1 MEAHMSKKSAAKTA
15 KPKPEQDEK
24 GRFLPGNNG
33 GPGRPK
39 GSRPKL
45 AEAFWADLYQ
55 AWQAN
60 GIDAIDRMIAEKP
73 GDFVRVVAT
82 QMPKELNV
90 NNNPLSDLTDDEL
103 ADAIA
108 IIKASLGG
116 PEKGE
121 DETDETTK
129 H

>member
-1 MEAHMSKKSAAKTA
+1 MKFQTGQSGN
-15 KPKPEQDEK
+15 PK
-24 GRFLPGNNG
+24 
-33 GPGRPK
+33 GRPK
-39 GSRPKL
+39 GSRNKL
-45 AEAFWADLYQ
+45 AETFWADLYQ
-55 AWQAN
+55 AWQSN

-90 NNNPLSDLTDDEL
+90 NNNPLSELSDDEL

-108 IIKASLGG
+108 FFRAS
-116 PEKGE
+116 KGAD
-121 DETDETTK
+121 DEAGSGTDEKTQ